1 MSAVKWQLA
10 NSPALFWAGA
20 IKQWRSG
27 NAQTQANAANK
38 FANRKRDV
46 GSIGGEG
53 ESEPHQPQRRNP
65 ANACRRPRPKPPL
78 GLADIRADWL
88 ARLRNAI
95 ETLARKGGGNI
106 EELWGIVRDLE
117 VEFSKLYGNAE
128 TKLSRHVGEPEIRE
142 LLRGPAS
149 PALPDE
155 TAAKP

>member
-1 MSAVKWQLA
+1 MPRHRPTQQINLRIESAMLA
-10 NSPALFWAGA
+10 RL
-20 IKQWRSG
+20 
-27 NAQTQANAANK
+27 AARAR
-38 FANRKRDV
+38 ANRT
-46 GSIGGEG
+46 SL
-53 ESEPHQPQRRNP
+53 SEEI
-65 ANACRRPRPKPPL
+65 RPMLVAGLDPKPPL

-128 TKLSRHVGEPEIRE
+128 TKLSRLVGEPEIRE